1 MKFISYSMVSGL
13 SALVGLMIIKTIS
26 PTLLAIA
33 ILAVVGN
40 MLLHPP
46 SAGGF
51 SMAAY
56 MAILPLLLLCAFDC
70 DRLREILVGFSF
82 MAAIGR
88 LACLG
93 PGCCSGKESSFGITY
108 DGTSVPCRHTGK
120 NPVTVLPTVPLEA
133 ALQALIGYV
142 TMVSKYGLVL
152 FGLMNALLIHM
163 TNAWRM
169 RTRMGDNW
177 SVPILALMAFSVLAY
192 IKCPPFKTPYK
203 ISLQLKPW
211 MVGVA
216 LAVFLLI
223 KFSLHKIIS
232 LLRG

>member
-1 MKFISYSMVSGL
+1 MKLISYSMVSGI
-13 SALVGLMIIKTIS
+13 SALVGLMIIKTVS
-26 PTLLAIA
+26 PTLLAVA
-33 ILAVVGN
+33 GLAVVGN

-46 SAGGF
+46 EAGGF

-56 MAILPLLLLCAFDC
+56 MAILPLLLIFAFDC

-108 DGTSVPCRHTGK
+108 EGTSVPCRHTGK
-120 NPVTVLPTVPLEA
+120 DPVTVLPTVPLEA
-133 ALQALIGYV
+133 ALQALIGYI
-142 TMVSKYGLVL
+142 TMISKYGLVL

-177 SVPILALMAFSVLAY
+177 SVPILALMAFSVFAY
-192 IKCPPFKTPYK
+192 IKCPPFETPYK
-203 ISLQLKPW
+203 MSLQLRPW

-216 LAVFLLI
+216 LSVYLLI
-223 KFSLHKIIS
+223 KFSLHKVIA
-232 LLRG
+232 LLRS

>member
-1 MKFISYSMVSGL
+1 MMSGL

-26 PTLLAIA
+26 PTLLGIA

-46 SAGGF
+46 SDGGF

-70 DRLREILVGFSF
+70 ERLREILVGFSF

-93 PGCCSGKESSFGITY
+93 PGCCSGKEGSFGITY
-108 DGTSVPCRHTGK
+108 EGTEVPCRFTGK
-120 NPVTVLPTVPLEA
+120 SPVTVLPTVPLEA
-133 ALQALIGYV
+133 GLQALIGYV

-163 TNAWRM
+163 TNSWRM

-177 SVPILALMAFSVLAY
+177 AVPILALMVFSALAY
-192 IKCPPFKTPYK
+192 VKCPPFKTPYK

-216 LAVFLLI
+216 LTVYLLI
-223 KFSLHKIIS
+223 KFSLHKVIS
-232 LLRG
+232 FLQE